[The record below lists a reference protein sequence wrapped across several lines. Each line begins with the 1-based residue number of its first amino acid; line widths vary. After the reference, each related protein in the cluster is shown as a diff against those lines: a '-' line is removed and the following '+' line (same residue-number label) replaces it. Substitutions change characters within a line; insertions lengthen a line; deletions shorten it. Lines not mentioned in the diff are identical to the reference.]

1 MSEPMQCE
9 KCSYSTFY
17 QVHFRKH
24 YKKMHTGKPKEK
36 QYLCE
41 KCEKTY
47 TYEYELRN
55 HIKVK
60 HQGFRFNCEY
70 CQKTYSNIQV
80 LNHHL
85 RKSHSDEVKDK
96 MKEMS
101 FLCDL
106 CSKVLQYRLW
116 SF

>member
-70 CQKTYSNIQV
+70 CQIILSPGCKLLLFSLASAIPQTQDLV
-80 LNHHL
+80 L
-85 RKSHSDEVKDK
+85 
-96 MKEMS
+96 
-101 FLCDL
+101 FC
-106 CSKVLQYRLW
+106 
-116 SF
+116 

>member
-1 MSEPMQCE
+1 
-9 KCSYSTFY
+9 
-17 QVHFRKH
+17 
-24 YKKMHTGKPKEK
+24 MHTGKPKEK

-85 RKSHSDEVKDK
+85 RKSHPDEIQDK

-106 CSKVLQYRLW
+106 CSKVW
-116 SF
+116 